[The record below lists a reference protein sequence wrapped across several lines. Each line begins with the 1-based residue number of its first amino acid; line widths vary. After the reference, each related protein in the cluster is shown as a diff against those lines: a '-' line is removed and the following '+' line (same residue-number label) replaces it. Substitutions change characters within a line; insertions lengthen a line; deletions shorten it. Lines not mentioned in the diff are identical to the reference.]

1 MTEQPENT
9 EETEET
15 PPQPEAPAAE
25 VEPAEALPPKERRRR
40 ERSTHTEARPQR
52 SPEERQ
58 GDRLEERRSKA
69 ARRRAYR
76 TKAKARRA
84 ERRAAAP
91 AREEAPALHPDVPK
105 GRRKVRQGVVVS
117 NRADKSITVRI
128 DMARRHRMYGKV
140 VRSSGTLHAHD
151 ERNEASIG
159 DTVRVIES
167 RPLSRTKRWRLVEI
181 LERAR

>member
-1 MTEQPENT
+1 VTKGVRRAGKT
-9 EETEET
+9 
-15 PPQPEAPAAE
+15 
-25 VEPAEALPPKERRRR
+25 LKDSERRRL
-40 ERSTHTEARPQR
+40 
-52 SPEERQ
+52 
-58 GDRLEERRSKA
+58 G
-69 ARRRAYR
+69 
-76 TKAKARRA
+76 KARRA

-91 AREEAPALHPDVPK
+91 APEEAPALHPDVPK

-159 DTVRVIES
+159 DTVSLIES